1 MYYEYCKK
9 LIVIIFIFVFLV
21 ISVGVNFSYI
31 KCPASSSCC
40 SENISCC
47 SSLKNDDCCYIKNI
61 ELKFDFETPLN
72 KTDRLFNLSLFF
84 LQIPLF
90 VSFQS
95 YFSSFLIKNIFYFQ
109 LKILD
114 KNIFHQ
120 QFRL

>member
-1 MYYEYCKK
+1 MNIAKN
-9 LIVIIFIFVFLV
+9 LLSLFLSIVFLV
-21 ISVGVNFSYI
+21 ISIGVNFSYI
-31 KCPASSSCC
+31 KCPSNSSCC
-40 SENISCC
+40 FENISCC

-72 KTDRLFNLSLFF
+72 KTDRLFNLSLF
-84 LQIPLF
+84 LVQIPLF